1 MKSSVQ
7 ITRSKV
13 VVPLASGA
21 QEAKNRTSRCRA
33 AESVLGNLGL
43 RWSRGGRRYGNLR
56 QDRDAK
62 QQHQKESKRAPAR
75 GCTVRFCDR
84 VLLHVRPMIASVY
97 FEPGPDSTRKPHANT
112 LPSLKRR
119 MSTAPRSLYSGVPG
133 LRPGGFPPAL
143 QQSYRC
149 RLARSR
155 PSHPDMNYISPDTLK
170 NDPLDQKILNRARS
184 LAPMA
189 ASGQFQDD
197 GSCH

>member
-1 MKSSVQ
+1 
-7 ITRSKV
+7 
-13 VVPLASGA
+13 
-21 QEAKNRTSRCRA
+21 
-33 AESVLGNLGL
+33 
-43 RWSRGGRRYGNLR
+43 
-56 QDRDAK
+56 
-62 QQHQKESKRAPAR
+62 
-75 GCTVRFCDR
+75 
-84 VLLHVRPMIASVY
+84 VRPMIASVY

-184 LAPMA
+184 LAPWLRVVSFRMTVLVIKRDIMPGC
-189 ASGQFQDD
+189 SLCL
-197 GSCH
+197 SCRKRATHSDPICMVRD